1 MSEIL
6 DKIDK
11 KIDEGIM
18 SKRMSSMKADLAKK
32 YGKSGGNLVDQVYN
46 QLIKIKE
53 FKNMSMDR
61 QGEVS
66 IAVAKMIK

>member
-11 KIDEGIM
+11 KINDGVFD
-18 SKRMSSMKADLAKK
+18 KRMSRMKSDLSKK
-32 YGKSGGNLVDQVYN
+32 YGKSGGKLVDQIYN

-53 FKNMSMDR
+53 FKNLSMDR
-61 QGEVS
+61 QGEISV
-66 IAVAKMIK
+66 AVEKMIK

>member
-1 MSEIL
+1 MKNIL

-11 KIDEGIM
+11 KIEEGIM
-18 SKRMSSMKADLAKK
+18 SKRAAGMKSDLDKK
-32 YGKSGGNLVDQVYN
+32 YGKSGGKLVDKIYN

-53 FKNMSMDR
+53 FKNLSMDR

-66 IAVAKMIK
+66 IAVEKMIK

>member
-11 KIDEGIM
+11 KLDDGIM
-18 SKRMSSMKADLAKK
+18 SRRASSMQGDIDKK
-32 YGKSGGNLVDQVYN
+32 YGKSGGKLVDQIYN

-53 FKNMSMDR
+53 FKNLSMDR
-61 QGEVS
+61 QGEISV
-66 IAVAKMIK
+66 AVKKMIK

>member
-1 MSEIL
+1 MTEL
-6 DKIDK
+6 LEKIDK
-11 KIDEGIM
+11 KINEGIFD
-18 SKRMSSMKADLAKK
+18 KRMASMKSDLSKK
-32 YGKSGGNLVDQVYN
+32 YGKSGNKLVDQVYN

-53 FKNMSMDR
+53 FKNMSMDK